1 MLMPIDEAR
10 KIDEQNTL
18 RRSRLLNIQYYD
30 TSVQANQLY
39 QNILSVPE
47 MYDLKIVPLFADS
60 HHLQFGVTNTTS
72 QSTMSNLRQRFAD
85 QKVAYFLI
93 SDTGYRELMH
103 RYDPPKEVI
112 YQDLSLSTLDATDKF
127 SEVSGTLNTVR
138 ADDLLAYIVKQAY
151 ELHASDIHLET
162 GYESVR
168 IRFRIDGVLHP
179 IAELYHDKYKQLL
192 SSLAIVANISTSSTD
207 AQMGH
212 INKTFNMADGA
223 SVTVNMRVE
232 TIPTVYGMD
241 VVMRLFNINPE
252 LMRIEKLGL
261 RDSDQAIVSDIISHP
276 TGLVLMVGPTGSGK
290 TTTLYSIINEL
301 NNPERKIITLE
312 DPVEYYIPGVT
323 QIPIDSQN
331 EVDGFAS
338 KFKAVLRLDP
348 DVVMVGEIRDFGT
361 AKTALQAS
369 LTGHLVL
376 STYHASSA
384 AAALTRMMD
393 MIGDNPLFASAI
405 RLVTAQRLIRRLD
418 DNTKKEY
425 IPNEHEKKW
434 IQNVLDSMPNN
445 VQKPDIDSVKL
456 YEPGSSESNPFGY
469 SGQFAVRELLLMT
482 DNMQKLLR
490 KPAHDITT
498 TSIEEVATKD
508 GMLTIMQDGVLR
520 VLSGETS
527 LKEVMRVLA

>member
-1 MLMPIDEAR
+1 MPKDDAR
-10 KIDEQNTL
+10 TIDEQNTM
-18 RRSRLLNIQYYD
+18 RRSRLLNIQYFD
-30 TSVQANQLY
+30 TSTQVNQLY
-39 QNILSVPE
+39 KSILSVQE
-47 MYDLKIVPLFADS
+47 MYDLKIVPLYADA

-72 QSTMSNLRQRFAD
+72 QATMSNLRQRFAD
-85 QKVAYFLI
+85 QKVIYSLI
-93 SDTGYRELMH
+93 SDAGYRELMH

-112 YQDLSLSTLDATDKF
+112 YQDLSLTTIDAADKF
-127 SEVSGTLNTVR
+127 SEVSQTLSTVH

-179 IAELYHDKYKQLL
+179 IAELSNEKYKQLL
-192 SSLAIVANISTSSTD
+192 SSLAIAANISTSSPD

-212 INKTFNMADGA
+212 INRTFNMADGA

-241 VVMRLFNINPE
+241 VVMRIFNIKPE
-252 LMRIEKLGL
+252 LMRIENLGL
-261 RDSDQAIVSDIISHP
+261 NDSDETIINDIISHP
-276 TGLVLMVGPTGSGK
+276 SGLVLMVGPTGSGK

-301 NNPERKIITLE
+301 NSPERKIITLE

-331 EVDGFAS
+331 EVDGFAE

-348 DVVMVGEIRDFGT
+348 DVVMVGEIRDFNT

-376 STYHASSA
+376 STYHASSS
-384 AAALTRMMD
+384 AAALTRMLD
-393 MIGDNPLFASAI
+393 LIGDNPLFASAI
-405 RLVTAQRLIRRLD
+405 RLVTAQRLLRKLD
-418 DNTKKEY
+418 DTTKIEY
-425 IPNEHEKKW
+425 IPDNHEKKW
-434 IQNVLDSMPNN
+434 L
-445 VQKPDIDSVKL
+445 QKVIDSLPTHLDKPNINDIKL
-456 YEPGSSESNPFGY
+456 YNPGSSEVNPFGY

-490 KPAHDITT
+490 NPAHDITT
-498 TSIEEVATKD
+498 ADIEKTATND
-508 GMLTIMQDGVLR
+508 GMLTMLQDGVLR
-520 VLSGETS
+520 VLSGDTS
-527 LKEVMRVLA
+527 LKEVMRILV